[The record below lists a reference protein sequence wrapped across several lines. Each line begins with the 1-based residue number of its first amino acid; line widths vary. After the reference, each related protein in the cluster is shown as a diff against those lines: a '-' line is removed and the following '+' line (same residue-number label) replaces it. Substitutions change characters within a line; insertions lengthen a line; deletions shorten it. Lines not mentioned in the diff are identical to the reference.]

1 MDTNNIRQPRPTG
14 TKIDTWEMVVVHRMF
29 RREFRLL
36 PGLIRTVRPGD
47 TARSEYVGDH
57 IAGLTEGLHHHHE
70 GEDEL
75 LWPKLLERVGSLNS
89 ALVERM
95 ETQHE
100 TVSAGLSKVDK
111 LLPHWRSTADRET
124 GSELAV
130 VLSQVSAALDEH
142 LTEEEN
148 EVLPLV
154 SIYITEAEW
163 KALGDR
169 GKASIPKGGK
179 GFVMLGAILEEA
191 TPAERARFLTLLP
204 PPVRFLYKALGAGIY
219 RRAKA
224 RLHG

>member
-1 MDTNNIRQPRPTG
+1 METKQPRPTG
-14 TKIDTWEMVVVHRMF
+14 GKIDTWEMVVVHRMF
-29 RREFRLL
+29 RREFRLM

-57 IAGLTEGLHHHHE
+57 IAALTEGLHHHHE

-75 LWPKLLERVGSLNS
+75 LWPKLLGRVGSLNTS
-89 ALVERM
+89 LVQRM
-95 ETQHE
+95 EAQHE
-100 TVSAGLSKVDK
+100 TVATGLSTVEK
-111 LLPHWRSTADRET
+111 LLPNWRSTADPDT

-130 VLSQVSAALDEH
+130 ALSQVSAALDEH

-169 GKASIPKGGK
+169 GKASIPKGAK
-179 GFVMLGAILEEA
+179 GFIVLGSILEEA
-191 TPAERARFLTLLP
+191 TPVERTRFLALLP
-204 PPVRFLYKALGAGIY
+204 PPVRFLYKLVGAGIY